1 MFVVEEASPCV
12 DTHFLGPSFF
22 LSIGA
27 VFFAGMKLS
36 FFLVII
42 PHRHCAD
49 NKSINFVLAHNS
61 QKTNES
67 GAAASWR
74 KGARKFTVEDRSRKQ
89 RRKIDG
95 S

>member
-1 MFVVEEASPCV
+1 MFVVEEAPPCV
-12 DTHFLGPSFF
+12 DTHFLGSSFF

-27 VFFAGMKLS
+27 VFFFAGMKLS

-67 GAAASWR
+67 GADAVGR
-74 KGARKFTVEDRSRKQ
+74 TARKNSPLKTDGRRSDAR
-89 RRKIDG
+89 
-95 S
+95 